1 METRKTKDPTD
12 MVEKGLVPFE
22 TDEPTVPD
30 PAPKPN
36 QGDSESSKE
45 E

>member
-30 PAPKPN
+30 PDPN